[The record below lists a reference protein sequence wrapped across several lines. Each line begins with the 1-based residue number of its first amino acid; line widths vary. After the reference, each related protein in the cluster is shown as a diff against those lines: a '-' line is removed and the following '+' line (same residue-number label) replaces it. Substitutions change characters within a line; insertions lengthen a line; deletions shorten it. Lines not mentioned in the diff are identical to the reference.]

1 MEKKRDEAISFLHT
15 FGIILVVLGHSFIAY
30 NDTYGEDAP
39 NYLYSWRLF
48 AMPLFMF
55 MSGYLLKYTTRAK
68 NRPLG
73 GMTAGDIGKFIA
85 KKAKRL
91 LIPYIVISSAV
102 FPIKAIMSAYAI
114 HPVEMTLESYIY
126 MLAYP
131 LENAIR
137 FFWFLPTLFVIFFI
151 VAIGAYF
158 LKRLRI
164 KIHPAIILLIL
175 LIPHFTPIEFPP
187 IRLLNIGGAINLH
200 LLYFASGYYACQYNL
215 SGYIEKHRNTIL
227 ALTFVISIILTFTP
241 TSSLNTFVKAY
252 NGIIM
257 SFALAHVYVHHQ
269 CKFLNPYFEASF
281 AIYLFSWFP
290 QVTTQQI
297 LLSFVPIPWLLDTI
311 LAFAT
316 GFFIPYFIYRLII
329 RYKHT
334 QVGRVVALLTG
345 Q

>member
-137 FFWFLPTLFVIFFI
+137 FFWFLPTLFVIFVI
-151 VAIGAYF
+151 VAIGAY
-158 LKRLRI
+158 
-164 KIHPAIILLIL
+164 
-175 LIPHFTPIEFPP
+175 FPP